1 MINERMRLAPQ
12 STKLQL
18 QSFRLSIMHC
28 SKRKRERQ
36 LYLRPDSIARF
47 AHWHDAI
54 LCQCATVQRLT
65 RSTYCRVGGP
75 QVPLPGELPAARALA
90 ALQQTQQLER
100 NIVLCGSSGS
110 RAAMLAHLEGQQKGL
125 ARGGLGTSLMDKSSV
140 HPLPASV
147 AGLSTA
153 TAGANACT
161 ALLFAVDAVA
171 LE

>member
-1 MINERMRLAPQ
+1 MHLAPQ

-18 QSFRLSIMHC
+18 QSFRLSIMQC

-47 AHWHDAI
+47 AHWHAAI

-75 QVPLPGELPAARALA
+75 QVPLPGEPPAARALA

-110 RAAMLAHLEGQQKGL
+110 RAATLAHLEGQQKGL
-125 ARGGLGTSLMDKSSV
+125 ARGGLGTSLMDKSARSV

-161 ALLFAVDAVA
+161 ALLFAGDAVA
-171 LE
+171 RE